1 MEKQSKDLKNIKV
14 KRDFLRTTLKQTYVN
29 YWNLKAKKDIFE
41 YGTQQTLERLH
52 EYGADSLETVERMG
66 GPQNGS
72 WKCVSGQ

>member
-1 MEKQSKDLKNIKV
+1 
-14 KRDFLRTTLKQTYVN
+14 
-29 YWNLKAKKDIFE
+29 LKAKKDIFE